1 MRFTALALLMLAM
14 APAALAQAQQ
24 DPKPKAD
31 PPAVRGPVAEPE
43 TLERWTTTIC
53 MSGPPGEEP
62 KQVPCPPQ
70 PPKEKPANYGKPTLY
85 PAIPS

>member
-43 TLERWTTTIC
+43 TLER
-53 MSGPPGEEP
+53 
-62 KQVPCPPQ
+62 
-70 PPKEKPANYGKPTLY
+70 
-85 PAIPS
+85 